1 VPVPALDGQVRADL
15 PRAVV
20 DLGDRWYPPVRAR
33 RGHDERASEA
43 GRTPGEQGEAHALLV
58 KAVSDADWQA
68 ARQALD
74 ELMRKLLVVH
84 RLLEAQER
92 LAKREPPTEPT

>member
-1 VPVPALDGQVRADL
+1 LVTAGICRLGHAEGRPAGL
-15 PRAVV
+15 
-20 DLGDRWYPPVRAR
+20 
-33 RGHDERASEA
+33 RGGE
-43 GRTPGEQGEAHALLV
+43 TPGEQGEAHALLV
-58 KAVSDADWQA
+58 KAVHDADWHA

-84 RLLEAQER
+84 RLLEAEER

>member
-1 VPVPALDGQVRADL
+1 LT
-15 PRAVV
+15 
-20 DLGDRWYPPVRAR
+20 LGDRWYPPARAR
-33 RGHDERASEA
+33 RGHDQQASEA
-43 GRTPGEQGEAHALLV
+43 RRTPGEQGEAHALLV

-74 ELMRKLLVVH
+74 ELMRKLLVH
-84 RLLEAQER
+84 RLLEAEER

>member
-1 VPVPALDGQVRADL
+1 LT
-15 PRAVV
+15 
-20 DLGDRWYPPVRAR
+20 LGDRWYPPARAC
-33 RGHDERASEA
+33 RGHDPQAAEA

-74 ELMRKLLVVH
+74 ELLRKLPVVH
-84 RLLEAQER
+84 RLLEAEER
-92 LAKREPPTEPT
+92 PAKREPPTEPT